1 MTRPPARR
9 SSLAGASPITTPA
22 PEVDEAAPPASTSTS
37 STSSTSST
45 RRTTTPKTRAKVSF
59 YQEPEDTDRVRSTE
73 AAVKTL
79 LEAMQWL
86 GLDFDEAPVYQSQTA
101 PLHLAAAE
109 ELVKKGHAYREDKG
123 GTGQGEAI
131 LFRMPGTD
139 MSSV

>member
-59 YQEPEDTDRVRSTE
+59 YQEPEDTDRVRGAILDTMTTE
-73 AAVKTL
+73 GSRNLTQFINAAVMREVER
-79 LEAMQWL
+79 LEAKYNGGQPFPPI
-86 GLDFDEAPVYQSQTA
+86 GPG
-101 PLHLAAAE
+101 
-109 ELVKKGHAYREDKG
+109 ELP
-123 GTGQGEAI
+123 QGRPMGE
-131 LFRMPGTD
+131 
-139 MSSV
+139 

>member
-59 YQEPEDTDRVRSTE
+59 YEEPEDTDRVHGAILDTMTTE
-73 AAVKTL
+73 GSRNLTQFINAAVMREVER
-79 LEAMQWL
+79 LEAKYNGGQPFPPI
-86 GLDFDEAPVYQSQTA
+86 GPG
-101 PLHLAAAE
+101 
-109 ELVKKGHAYREDKG
+109 ELP
-123 GTGQGEAI
+123 QGRPMGE
-131 LFRMPGTD
+131 
-139 MSSV
+139 

>member
-59 YQEPEDTDRVRSTE
+59 YQEPEDTDRVRGAILHTMTTE
-73 AAVKTL
+73 GSRNLTQFINAAVMREVER
-79 LEAMQWL
+79 LEAKYNGGQPFPPI
-86 GLDFDEAPVYQSQTA
+86 GPG
-101 PLHLAAAE
+101 
-109 ELVKKGHAYREDKG
+109 ELP
-123 GTGQGEAI
+123 QGRPMGE
-131 LFRMPGTD
+131 
-139 MSSV
+139 